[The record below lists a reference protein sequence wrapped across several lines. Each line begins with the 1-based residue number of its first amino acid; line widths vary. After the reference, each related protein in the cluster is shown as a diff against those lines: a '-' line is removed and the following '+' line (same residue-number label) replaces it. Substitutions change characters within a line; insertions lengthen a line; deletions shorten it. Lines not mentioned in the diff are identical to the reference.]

1 MPARPIARTKD
12 RRELESLLGDYPVV
26 ALLGAR
32 QVGKSTLA
40 RQLFSAGGSEGR
52 YFDLEDPDDLGLLQ
66 NPKFTLAPLRGLVV
80 IDEIQ
85 RRPELFPTLRVLA
98 DRPDFPAR
106 FLVLGSASPELL
118 RQSSES
124 LAGRIAFHELPGFS
138 LADVGVS
145 SADRLWVRGGFPAS
159 YLAPDDARSARWRAG
174 FVQTFLQR
182 DLPGLGVTIPPAV
195 LERFWAMLAHGSGQ
209 VWTGSDFASSLGVAE
224 STVRRYLDLLQ
235 STFAVTVLRPWH
247 ENLKKR
253 QVKSP
258 KVYVSDSGL
267 LHSLLRLRTAEE
279 VERHPKAGPSWEG
292 FALSAVVRHLR
303 AWKDECYFWR
313 THTGAELDL
322 LVVRGL
328 KRYGFEFKRTSSPDI
343 TKSMHIARADLK
355 LDDLVVVHAGKESF
369 PLTEGMRAVALQRIL
384 KDLEPV
390 R

>member
-1 MPARPIARTKD
+1 
-12 RRELESLLGDYPVV
+12 
-26 ALLGAR
+26 
-32 QVGKSTLA
+32 VGKSTLA
-40 RQLFSAGGSEGR
+40 RQVFAAGGSEGR

-66 NPKFTLAPLRGLVV
+66 HPKFTLAPLRGLVV
-80 IDEIQ
+80 IDEVQ

-98 DRPDFPAR
+98 DRPVFPAR

-138 LADVGVS
+138 LADVGAS
-145 SADRLWVRGGFPAS
+145 SADHLWVRGGFPGS
-159 YLAPDDARSARWRAG
+159 YLAPDDARSARWRAE

-182 DLPGLGVTIPPAV
+182 DLPGLGVTIPAAV

-292 FALSAVVRHLR
+292 FALSSVIRHLR

-343 TKSMHIARADLK
+343 TKSMHIALSDLK
-355 LDDLVVVHAGKESF
+355 LDELVVVHAGKESF
-369 PLTEGMRAVALQRIL
+369 PLTKGMRAVAFQRIL
-384 KDLEPV
+384 KDLKPV